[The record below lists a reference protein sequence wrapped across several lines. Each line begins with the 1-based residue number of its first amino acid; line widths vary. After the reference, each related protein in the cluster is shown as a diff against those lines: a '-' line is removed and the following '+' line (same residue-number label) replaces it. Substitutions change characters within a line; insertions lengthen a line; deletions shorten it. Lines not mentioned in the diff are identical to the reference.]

1 MDGCSSLGHGILAFH
16 AGYCE
21 TVLFDFWK
29 VSGVGGLL
37 GSMIAIFIM
46 AVLYEFLKN
55 YRLCVSW
62 DTYRSCQCTAVAMP
76 VRKAARQQSS
86 LMEPMEEVSYR
97 RPQTMFS
104 RVHGF
109 QTFLHVLQTVLSY
122 FLMLIFMTYNVWF
135 CVALV
140 FGIGV
145 GYFLFAWKTTCMVD
159 ACQGCQ

>member
-1 MDGCSSLGHGILAFH
+1 MAFH

-29 VSGVGGLL
+29 VSGVGGFL

-55 YRLCVSW
+55 YRRCVSSKS
-62 DTYRSCQCTAVAMP
+62 YSLRQCVPAAMSAQNSTGAQDSRM
-76 VRKAARQQSS
+76 VYI
-86 LMEPMEEVSYR
+86 MGEMICEE
-97 RPQTMFS
+97 PQTMFN

-109 QTFLHVLQTVLSY
+109 QTFLHILQFVLGY
-122 FLMLIFMTYNVWF
+122 FLMLIFMTYNVWL

-140 FGIGV
+140 VGTGV
-145 GYFLFAWKTTCMVD
+145 GYFLFGWNTACVVD
-159 ACQGCQ
+159 VCENCH